1 MSGGLSGMSFMARK
15 TIFQCARS
23 LGNLFSHFLEEQT
36 QPREGKYLTEG
47 HTVQLYYSYLHLI
60 P

>member
-1 MSGGLSGMSFMARK
+1 MSGALSGMSFMAHK

-23 LGNLFSHFLEEQT
+23 LGNIFSHFSEEQT
-36 QPREGKYLTEG
+36 QPREGKWFPEG
-47 HTVQLYYSYLHLI
+47 HTVQLYYSYLYLI